1 MSGVDD
7 VRDVLTF
14 YSQQDDPIEA
24 FKINQARLQVSMAR
38 KTNDAFCLSI
48 HMALFRY
55 WSFIRLLGP
64 SLQWET
70 QGGLFP

>member
-38 KTNDAFCLSI
+38 KSTTLPYRSI
-48 HMALFRY
+48 NAQVF
-55 WSFIRLLGP
+55 
-64 SLQWET
+64 LQEK
-70 QGGLFP
+70 